1 MENAVTFLVVTVFL
15 LIVYSYTTGKI
26 EKRKNKKEEKKA
38 GRFPPA
44 GKSTEQPDDFNYA
57 RVLILPCNVYVP
69 NDPNIR
75 DYLDQEVRMT
85 GRVNSALREIEDLGG
100 RDIKLDFW
108 SCKGE
113 GSGLPYIIAVIT
125 CRRPHVRDEG

>member
-38 GRFPPA
+38 GRFLPA

-85 GRVNSALREIEDLGG
+85 GRVNGVLREIEDLGG
-100 RDIKLDFW
+100 RDVKLDFW